1 MVHDAMTRSTLFG
14 HSSTLIMD
22 LNSLISDYMI
32 VNVTSRYGIIPAC
45 MLAVLFIV
53 FCVRLFHLALNQKNQ
68 LGMIIG
74 LGCSLVLTV
83 EIFKYFLMNLGFI
96 PMTYGFLPLFSYGG
110 SVTIISYIFVG
121 ILLSIYR
128 NQNLIDETR
137 QKKHLRIHFTIE
149 QE

>member
-1 MVHDAMTRSTLFG
+1 M
-14 HSSTLIMD
+14 
-22 LNSLISDYMI
+22 
-32 VNVTSRYGIIPAC
+32 VTSRYGIIPAC
-45 MLAVLFIV
+45 ILAVLFIV
-53 FCVRLFHLALNQKNQ
+53 FCIRLFYLALKQKNQ
-68 LGMIIG
+68 LGMILG
-74 LGCSLVLTV
+74 LGCSLVFDRRSFQ
-83 EIFKYFLMNLGFI
+83 IFSYEPCFI

-137 QKKHLRIHFTIE
+137 QKHLRIHFTIE